1 MEQSSIRQH
10 SFDIQQALP
19 ETIRLCQ
26 CPSPGEISS
35 STEKSIPLE
44 NVSAYISTESD
55 CTAEGSNIGCDTD
68 SSFSGSE
75 CGTPEEAELGCLS
88 DSPTP
93 IGNDPGPLDSAQIML
108 RLFLQAARS
117 GEKTMPEWD
126 GLAEALRVYFAE
138 SWQKDSFTKEEAEKK
153 KEFLFWNAVS
163 EEKWRVTEKGY

>member
-1 MEQSSIRQH
+1 M
-10 SFDIQQALP
+10 
-19 ETIRLCQ
+19 
-26 CPSPGEISS
+26 
-35 STEKSIPLE
+35 
-44 NVSAYISTESD
+44 
-55 CTAEGSNIGCDTD
+55 
-68 SSFSGSE
+68 SE